1 MPVET
6 HHPLRVRTIGTRG
19 LKAGN
24 NGTRTMESVACIIPL
39 IEQISLNNHMYAHQT
54 RGQLQVDVC
63 IYEALARRQVVR
75 ISDPFKS
82 YSFRI
87 SSSFQCFSL
96 RPCAPRYSSACSVV
110 GAVNVAIE
118 QVLLTSSA
126 LFMNSQ
132 ADSYWMCS

>member
-19 LKAGN
+19 LKAEN

-75 ISDPFKS
+75 IQTRSKVIRFALAAHS
-82 YSFRI
+82 RVFR
-87 SSSFQCFSL
+87 FDRAHL
-96 RPCAPRYSSACSVV
+96 AT
-110 GAVNVAIE
+110 
-118 QVLLTSSA
+118 QVLAVSLVLLMLLSNRS
-126 LFMNSQ
+126 F
-132 ADSYWMCS
+132 